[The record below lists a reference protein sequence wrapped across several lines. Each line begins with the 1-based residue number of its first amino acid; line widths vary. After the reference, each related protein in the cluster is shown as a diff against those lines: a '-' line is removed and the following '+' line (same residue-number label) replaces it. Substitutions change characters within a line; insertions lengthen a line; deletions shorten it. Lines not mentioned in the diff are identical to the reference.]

1 MEICMAKSRSNKATT
16 RTASKVV
23 VEPQE
28 LKPKTKNQGIFMN
41 AIDKNELIICDAI
54 AGTGK
59 TTIAVGMACRYLLR
73 GVIDTIILCRP
84 LAQCG
89 PGVGFLPGDINN
101 KALPFMHPVMDAL
114 DMFLGD
120 SVKNN
125 IDRKKIVITPLETLR
140 GGNLHNCFIIL
151 DEMQNCTYGQLKMLA
166 TRIGQDSKAVF
177 VGDMSQ
183 SDVNKHYF
191 NNTEDIQRKFFDN
204 IRGEDNVAFV
214 NLTQD
219 DIVRSGIAR
228 MIAIKCP

>member
-1 MEICMAKSRSNKATT
+1 MAKSRSTRATT

-28 LKPKTKNQGIFMN
+28 LMPKTKNQGLFMN
-41 AIDKNELIICDAI
+41 AIDKNDLVICDAM

-73 GVIDTIILCRP
+73 GKVEKIILCRP

-101 KALPFMHPVMDAL
+101 KALPFMHPMMDAL
-114 DMFLGD
+114 DIFLGD
-120 SVKNN
+120 SVKKN
-125 IDRKKIVITPLETLR
+125 IDLKKIVITPLETLR

-151 DEMQNCTYGQLKMLA
+151 DEMQNAEYSQLKMLG
-166 TRIGQDSKAVF
+166 TRIGDNSKAVF

-191 NNTEDIQRKFFDN
+191 NNTKDIQEKFFDN
-204 IRGEDNVAFV
+204 IMGEDGVAFV
-214 NLTQD
+214 RLTSD
-219 DIVRSGIAR
+219 DVVRSKMAK
-228 MIAIKCP
+228 MIATKCP